1 MYTHKVVIIR
11 PDTTN
16 DFYYNV
22 AGVLDDP
29 VYLELAAQAKTDGK
43 MISENLVV
51 ASDGLMLERTVVWD
65 SQQSFDDF
73 LSQWLAHKPNH
84 RTEFQTYSQ
93 SVGHYAMLVTE

>member
-29 VYLELAAQAKTDGK
+29 VYADLAAQAKADGK
-43 MISENLVV
+43 MISEDLVV

-73 LSQWLAHKPNH
+73 LDQWLVHRPNH